1 MPPRRRVLCYVGAV
15 VVLAAAGLLYDSFSS
30 GRYLLGHDPVAFWL
44 FAACALVTEMLP
56 LRWLAYENSGEVTG
70 SWTFVMAM
78 LLIASP
84 IAAVGATA
92 ILFLLADLRSSKSPL
107 KLVFNVADIVL
118 SLSLGAV
125 ILGVAGQATQLQHG
139 GQPDLAWFPVAALAF
154 AVVFASNTLLTC
166 GVIAL
171 NADVRLRSLLRDHGT
186 DALPTD
192 GMLLALAPIFV
203 VAAQRSLLLVP
214 PLLIT
219 SAIVYRTAHLSLSR
233 RHEATHDLL
242 TGLANRRLFDQH
254 LGNAISTSER
264 RGEKV
269 GVILLDLDGFK
280 AVNDNLGHQI
290 GDQVLAE
297 VARRLTSASRPRDL
311 VARIGGDEFAVVLP
325 RIGTTDVA
333 ADVAWRILGT
343 FDEPID
349 MEGFSI
355 ALRASAG
362 VAVAPEHAADSQ
374 GLVRRADE
382 AMYSAKSAKSR
393 VHVFQPGRDSAAIGR
408 LGLVTD
414 LGRAIEA
421 GELFLEYQPQVTMDS
436 GRPIGVEALIRWRH
450 PTIGVVPPGV
460 FMSLAEQTELIEPI
474 TELVLTEALEQ
485 SARWTAEGRH
495 LLMAVNVSVRNLE
508 NPRFPHLVQQIL
520 SSRGV
525 DPSTLILEITENTAA
540 LDSKTVRYVLQEVSE
555 LGVSLSIDD
564 FGTGYSSIIQLR
576 DLPVQQIKVDRQFV
590 ATMADDGRNTL
601 IVRAIL
607 QLADA
612 LGLDT
617 VAEGVEDE
625 LVASILRDLGCRH
638 AQGFLFARPMEAA
651 EVGPWLDRSSRWDL
665 PMELRPAPAATPP
678 YRRS

>member
-1 MPPRRRVLCYVGAV
+1 MPPRRRVLYYVGAV
-15 VVLAAAGLLYDSFSS
+15 VALAAAGLTYDSFSS
-30 GRYLLGHDPVAFWL
+30 GRYLFGHDPVAFWL
-44 FAACALVTEMLP
+44 FAACALLTEMLP

-84 IAAVGATA
+84 IAAVGATG
-92 ILFLLADLRSSKSPL
+92 ILFLLADLRSAKSPI

-125 ILGVAGQATQLQHG
+125 ILGLTGQATQLQHG
-139 GQPDLAWFPVAALAF
+139 GQPDLVWFPVVALAF

-254 LGNAISTSER
+254 LGSAINSSER
-264 RGEKV
+264 RSEKV
-269 GVILLDLDGFK
+269 GVILVDLDGFK
-280 AVNDNLGHQI
+280 AVNDNLGHQT

-297 VARRLTSASRPRDL
+297 VARRLTSACRPRDL
-311 VARIGGDEFAVVLP
+311 LARIGGDEFAVVLP
-325 RIGTTDVA
+325 RIGSSDA
-333 ADVAWRILGT
+333 AAEVAWRILGT

-349 MEGFSI
+349 MEGFSVS
-355 ALRASAG
+355 LRASAG
-362 VAVAPEHAADSQ
+362 VAVAPEHGADAHR
-374 GLVRRADE
+374 LLRRADE

-421 GELFLEYQPQVTMDS
+421 GELFLEYQPQVTMET
-436 GRPIGVEALIRWRH
+436 GQPIGVEALIRWRH

-460 FMSLAEQTELIEPI
+460 FMPLAEQTELIEPI
-474 TELVLTEALEQ
+474 TELVLEEAVKQ
-485 SARWTAEGRH
+485 SALWTAQGRR
-495 LLMAVNVSVRNLE
+495 LLVAVNVSVRNLE
-508 NPRFPHLVQQIL
+508 NPRFPRLVQQIL
-520 SSRGV
+520 ANQRV
-525 DPSTLILEITENTAA
+525 DPSTLILEITENTSA
-540 LDSKTVRYVLQEVSE
+540 LDSKTVRFVLQEVSE
-555 LGVSLSIDD
+555 LGVALSIDD

-576 DLPVQQIKVDRQFV
+576 DLPVHQIKVDRQFV

-625 LVASILRDLGCRH
+625 LVASILHDLGCRH
-638 AQGFLFARPMEAA
+638 AQGFLSARPMAAA
-651 EVGPWLDRSSRWDL
+651 EVGPWLDRPSRWDL
-665 PMELRPAPAATPP
+665 PMELRQAPAAQPP

>member
-1 MPPRRRVLCYVGAV
+1 MHPRRRVVYYVGAV
-15 VVLAAAGLLYDSFSS
+15 AALAAAGLTYDSMSS
-30 GRYLLGHDPVAFWL
+30 VGHIYGSDAIAFWL

-84 IAAVGATA
+84 LAAVGATA
-92 ILFLLADLRSSKSPL
+92 ILFLLADLRSSKSPIKVL
-107 KLVFNVADIVL
+107 FNVANIVL

-125 ILGVAGQATQLQHG
+125 ILGLTGQGTQLQHG
-139 GQPDLAWFPVAALAF
+139 GQPDLVWFPVATFAF
-154 AVVFASNTLLTC
+154 CVVFASNTLITY

-214 PLLIT
+214 PLLVT

-233 RHEATHDLL
+233 RHEATHDLM

-254 LGNAISTSER
+254 LASAIAASNRRSEM
-264 RGEKV
+264 V
-269 GVILLDLDGFK
+269 AVILVDLDGFK
-280 AVNDNLGHQI
+280 AVNDNLGHQT
-290 GDQVLAE
+290 GDQVLTKVAE
-297 VARRLTSASRPRDL
+297 RLTAACGPRGL
-311 VARIGGDEFAVVLP
+311 VARIGGDEFALVLP
-325 RIGTTDVA
+325 RIGSSDTATEI
-333 ADVAWRILGT
+333 AWRILET

-362 VAVAPEHAADSQ
+362 VAVAPEHSADGP
-374 GLVRRADE
+374 GLLRRADE
-382 AMYSAKSAKSR
+382 AMYSAKGAQSR
-393 VHVFQPGRDSAAIGR
+393 VHAFRPGRDRAAIGR
-408 LGLVTD
+408 LGLITD

-421 GELFLEYQPQVTMDS
+421 GELFLEYQPQVVMET
-436 GRPIGVEALIRWRH
+436 GEPIGVEALMRWRH
-450 PTIGVVPPGV
+450 PTIGVIPPGV
-460 FMSLAEQTELIEPI
+460 FMPLAEQTDLIEPI
-474 TELVLTEALEQ
+474 TQLVLEETLRQ
-485 SARWTAEGRH
+485 SALWIAQGRN
-495 LLMAVNVSVRNLE
+495 LRVAVNVSIRNLE
-508 NPRFPHLVQQIL
+508 NQRFPRLVERIL
-520 SSRGV
+520 SEQHVGPR
-525 DPSTLILEITENTAA
+525 TLILEITENTTA
-540 LDSKTVRYVLQEVSE
+540 LDSKTVRSVLHEVSDI
-555 LGVSLSIDD
+555 GVALAIDD

-576 DLPVQQIKVDRQFV
+576 DLPVHQIKVDRQFV
-590 ATMADDGRNTL
+590 SSMADDGRNTL

-612 LGLDT
+612 LDLDT

-638 AQGFLFARPMEAA
+638 AQGFLFARPMEADA
-651 EVGPWLDRSSRWDL
+651 VGPWLDRSSRWDL
-665 PMELRPAPAATPP
+665 PVDLRPTQAAPPS
-678 YRRS
+678 YRRP